1 MARVV
6 QSSSK
11 SKTQLII
18 AGFLSVKNTLN
29 IQQKWISDH
38 VIAEIAGDII
48 KIDDKLTTTEL
59 NNAVGRYYKDKC
71 DILSLHHRA
80 SVA

>member
-29 IQQKWISDH
+29 IQQKWIRDH
-38 VIAEIAGDII
+38 VIAEIASDMI
-48 KIDDKLTTTEL
+48 KKDDKLTTTEL
-59 NNAVGRYYKDKC
+59 NNALGS
-71 DILSLHHRA
+71 I
-80 SVA
+80 